1 MKNRTKKYTI
11 HKGGNSNLFEKIRCS
26 SIKRTLKRF
35 NKLNLMCSDE
45 INEFIADY
53 IMNQQN
59 TKSRVTSIN
68 KILTRHPRKLRISTN
83 IDYDMKKCIQFIE
96 QISKNDEQLNQFIKM
111 LGDENFIIANYIMNQ
126 QNTNSITSIN
136 EILTN
141 HQSKLRI
148 STNIDDDMGK
158 CIEFI
163 EQISENEE
171 QLNQFIE
178 MLSQKNFKLYKYK
191 HIYKEEEEE
200 EEENENEDYPF
211 PLPTDISP
219 LSSHRLK

>member
-1 MKNRTKKYTI
+1 MKNRTKRSTI

-35 NKLNLMCSDE
+35 NKLNLMCNDE
-45 INEFIADY
+45 INEFIA
-53 IMNQQN
+53 
-59 TKSRVTSIN
+59 
-68 KILTRHPRKLRISTN
+68 
-83 IDYDMKKCIQFIE
+83 
-96 QISKNDEQLNQFIKM
+96 
-111 LGDENFIIANYIMNQ
+111 NYIIINQ

-136 EILTN
+136 EILAMN
-141 HQSKLRI
+141 ESKLRI
-148 STNIDDDMGK
+148 LTNIDDDMGK

-178 MLSQKNFKLYKYK
+178 MLGRKNFKFSKYEY
-191 HIYKEEEEE
+191 IYEEEEG
-200 EEENENEDYPF
+200 NEDYPF

-219 LSSHRLK
+219 LSNRDKVKYF